1 MLPFVAQVALSSLL
15 GLWFSEAFRSKG
27 TDSKLTASNKKEANV
42 AGIENALRLAHVRRM
57 AVAGLGGTGHFAPL
71 DTKLLEG
78 ALHDI
83 AQEIRAEA
91 QRFPGSIAGHFKEKT
106 MNYGSIGSDYEI
118 VGSDLMFGADDSDIL
133 EGLAV
138 SGDGSSEIIGAE
150 LIGAARAGNPRAKA
164 ALRQVAMRN
173 AGAVIKN
180 DLKNKRRYPLGFVP
194 TEVDSGD
201 AATIPAAP
209 QNLFR
214 PERLVIPSDI
224 CFDFGVQDIKV
235 GNQSQFAQSVE
246 VPAAVFSEVSIDTN
260 VTFDTA
266 EVGNQISILVRN
278 KGTTDNLEFTAAAIG
293 TIAKA

>member
-1 MLPFVAQVALSSLL
+1 MAHESNIELATRLFAAWSS
-15 GLWFSEAFRSKG
+15 GDADAPAAFLHP
-27 TDSKLTASNKKEANV
+27 D
-42 AGIENALRLAHVRRM
+42 
-57 AVAGLGGTGHFAPL
+57 AVLY
-71 DTKLLEG
+71 D
-78 ALHDI
+78 
-83 AQEIRAEA
+83 
-91 QRFPGSIAGHFKEKT
+91 
-106 MNYGSIGSDYEI
+106 I
-118 VGSDLMFGADDSDIL
+118 VG
-133 EGLAV
+133 
-138 SGDGSSEIIGAE
+138 GDGSSEIIGAD
-150 LIGAARAGNPRAKA
+150 LIGAAAAGNARAKA
-164 ALRQVAMRN
+164 ALHKIAMRN

-180 DLKNKRRYPLGFVP
+180 DLKNRRRYPLGFVP
-194 TEVDSGD
+194 TEVDAGD

-278 KGTTDNLEFTAAAIG
+278 KGTTDNLEFTAAALG

>member
-1 MLPFVAQVALSSLL
+1 MIPFLLQVAVSSLA
-15 GLWFSEAFRSKG
+15 GLWMTEVFRAKESKEG
-27 TDSKLTASNKKEANV
+27 AAVSGLD
-42 AGIENALRLAHVRRM
+42 NALRLASVRRL
-57 AVAGLGGTGHFAPL
+57 VAGTGHYTPL
-71 DTKLLEG
+71 DVELLETE
-78 ALHDI
+78 ALRPI
-83 AQEIRAEA
+83 IEQLRSERVSG
-91 QRFPGSIAGHFKEKT
+91 FPGNHAGQYKEKT
-106 MNYGSIGSDYEI
+106 PMSYGSIGADYDI
-118 VGSDLMFGADDSDIL
+118 VGSNLMFGADDSDVL
-133 EGLAV
+133 EALSV
-138 SGDGSSEIIGAE
+138 SGDGSSEIIGAD
-150 LIGAARAGNPRAKA
+150 LIGAARAGNPRAQA

-180 DLKNKRRYPLGFVP
+180 DLKNRRRYPLGFVP

-293 TIAKA
+293 TIAKS